1 MAPPIIYEIS
11 SSSDSDDDIPELRP
25 PISRRYRLPHVR
37 ERSEEWDEDYDYPD
51 LDGIDDNSASET
63 ASDDSSCVEVGSNE
77 KDRANDTSS
86 GSSSTEESDL
96 DEQDLADELAD
107 LSDYD
112 QRLEEDMVSQSG
124 VEHDDTTVSS
134 PSNEFQEDEM
144 SNFKRRLT
152 ALETKDFLSLN
163 YPPVFSENFTQL
175 PLSDEASALQDLI
188 AIQAEHRKDQGL
200 EDDPTEIELGE
211 FCVYRSPG
219 HPKGWQGQY
228 ESLHNVAS
236 NPQPGWWMI
245 DGVLETNN
253 QQRRV
258 TGYID
263 RVSIGNYHDISKS
276 TTKGAIWV
284 RTEISSKAN
293 RWYRLRE
300 PAGSYRHLWYDFL
313 WLADLT
319 KYFIDFVYEST
330 KQGGRVSLLDFKSN
344 FWNQLQHW
352 HGDSLCRWRQQREK
366 NKTAKPLDLRQDVLR
381 YCHFLKHE
389 AYSLCQSDVDEEIF
403 RHPVWSDIGIDY
415 FGDDRRC
422 KSEDEKTVVTKNVAA
437 SFHPKFSHWQDEFQ
451 LLKVPDIC
459 PQVEQ
464 MRITRRH
471 RWGFPDKFAVDQK
484 SYFFTIPGTT
494 SSKISLVDHLL
505 EKAGR
510 KNCSVQLQCAA
521 DLSDKIVIVRV
532 YSEKGRHDDF
542 FYAWVRKVISPTK
555 IAVVWLFRPSETL
568 CGTGFYPIGNEL
580 FFSSECN
587 CEPVLTHDVVGAIGA
602 SVFSD
607 RAAPGAKLFVHSLFN
622 EAEQTHLTADMK
634 KLVCQCQDKH
644 RGTPKKPPYNNS
656 SSRRGARKMQG
667 LSLFS
672 GAGLLDHAMVDT
684 GYIHV
689 AAAIEKCK
697 IAATSYKANDETNST
712 KVLND
717 SVNACLLQVMMGTM
731 LLGYIDCIVAGCP
744 CQGFSLLNSQRL
756 SRNSQR
762 NCSLL
767 ANTLS
772 WLEVLLP
779 AYGAIENVPTMDSG
793 DPNPCEQAI
802 CHLVALG
809 YQVRKIF
816 PMVSKLGGAS
826 SRTRLILMVAAPN
839 AILAD
844 DLEETHGDE
853 PDQMKIRTC
862 EEVVSGLEP
871 ITNDT
876 ILNISNPDH
885 RPLYRFKIDF
895 DNKVNFRH
903 LVEKIP
909 SKPVGLGLAQTHALG
924 RLLSLERKWFRTQ
937 SKLRQDPQRSKAL
950 KRINRHKPFKTVCTI
965 ISPLDAIH
973 SGEILHFEQHRTIS
987 LAEARLAMDLPDW
1000 FLLAGDT
1007 KEQYK
1012 LIGNGVP
1019 WILGAAVGRSF
1030 GKA

>member
-11 SSSDSDDDIPELRP
+11 SFSDSDVDVPELRP
-25 PISRRYRLPHVR
+25 PVSRRYRSPHVR
-37 ERSEEWDEDYDYPD
+37 EWSEEWDEDYEYPD

-86 GSSSTEESDL
+86 GSSSTEDSDS
-96 DEQDLADELAD
+96 DEQDLADELAN
-107 LSDYD
+107 LPDYG
-112 QRLEEDMVSQSG
+112 QQLEEDMVFRSE
-124 VEHDDTTVSS
+124 VDYDDPTVSS
-134 PSNEFQEDEM
+134 PGNEFQEDEM

-163 YPPVFSENFTQL
+163 YPPVFSGKFTQL
-175 PLSDEASALQDLI
+175 PLSDEASALKDLI
-188 AIQAEHRKDQGL
+188 ASQEEHSNDQGL
-200 EDDPTEIELGE
+200 EDDPTEIELNE

-219 HPKGWQGQY
+219 HRKGFQGQF

-236 NPQPGWWMI
+236 NPQPGCWMI
-245 DGVLETNN
+245 DGVLKTNN
-253 QQRRV
+253 QQRRF

-263 RVSIGNYHDISKS
+263 CVSIGNYHDISKP
-276 TTKGAIWV
+276 TTEGAIWV
-284 RTEISSKAN
+284 RTEISSTAN

-300 PAGSYRHLWYDFL
+300 PAGGYRPLWYNFL

-319 KYFIDFVYEST
+319 KYFIDFLWEST
-330 KQGGRVSLLDFKSN
+330 KQGKLVSLLDFKSN

-366 NKTAKPLDLRQDVLR
+366 NKTGNPLDLRQDVLR
-381 YCHFLKHE
+381 YCQFLKHE
-389 AYSLCQSDVDEEIF
+389 AYSLCESDDDEEIF
-403 RHPVWSDIGIDY
+403 RHPVWKHVGLDY
-415 FGDDRRC
+415 FSNDRRS
-422 KSEDEKTVVTKNVAA
+422 KSEDEKTIVTKNVAA
-437 SFHPKFSHWQDEFQ
+437 CFHYNFSHWQDEFQ
-451 LLKVPDIC
+451 LLEVPDIC
-459 PQVEQ
+459 PEVEQ
-464 MRITRRH
+464 LRTTRRH
-471 RWGFPDKFAVDQK
+471 QWGFPDKFAVDQK
-484 SYFFTIPGTT
+484 SHFS
-494 SSKISLVDHLL
+494 SSKVSLVDHLL
-505 EKAGR
+505 EKAGL
-510 KNCSVQLQCAA
+510 KNRSVQLQCAT
-521 DLSDKIVIVRV
+521 DLSNKIVVVRV
-532 YSEKGRHDDF
+532 YSEKGKRDDF

-555 IAVVWLFRPSETL
+555 IAIVWLFRPSETL

-587 CEPVLTHDVVGAIGA
+587 CEPVLIHDVVGAIDA
-602 SVFSD
+602 SMFSD
-607 RAAPGAKLFVHSLFN
+607 RATHGAKLFVHSLFD
-622 EAEQTHLTADMK
+622 EAEQTHLTADLK
-634 KLVCQCQDKH
+634 NLVCQCQDKQ
-644 RGTPKKPPYNNS
+644 RGTPKKPPCNNS
-656 SSRRGARKMQG
+656 RLRSGVRKMQG

-672 GAGLLDHAMVDT
+672 GAGLLDHAMATT
-684 GYIHV
+684 GCLHV

-697 IAATSYKANDETNST
+697 IAAISYKTNDVTNST
-712 KVLND
+712 KMIND
-717 SVNACLLQVMMGTM
+717 SVNACLHQVMIGTK
-731 LLGYIDCIVAGCP
+731 LLGYIDCIIAGCP
-744 CQGFSLLNSQRL
+744 CQGFSLLNSQRA
-756 SRNSQR
+756 SRNSQK

-772 WLEVLLP
+772 WFEVLLP
-779 AYGAIENVPTMDSG
+779 AYGAIENVPTMDRG

-809 YQVRKIF
+809 YQVRKIL
-816 PMVSKLGGAS
+816 PTVSKLGGAS

-839 AILAD
+839 ASLPD
-844 DLEETHGDE
+844 DLKETHGDE

-862 EEVVSGLEP
+862 EEVISGLDP

-885 RPLYRFKIDF
+885 RPLHRFRIDF

-903 LVEKIP
+903 LVERIP
-909 SKPVGLGLAQTHALG
+909 AKPIGLGLAQTHALG
-924 RLLSLERKWFRTQ
+924 RLLPLQRKWFYTQ
-937 SKLRQDPQRSKAL
+937 SKLRQDPQRSKTL
-950 KRINRHKPFKTVCTI
+950 KRLNRHKPFKTVCTI

-1019 WILGAAVGRSF
+1019 WILGAAIGRSI